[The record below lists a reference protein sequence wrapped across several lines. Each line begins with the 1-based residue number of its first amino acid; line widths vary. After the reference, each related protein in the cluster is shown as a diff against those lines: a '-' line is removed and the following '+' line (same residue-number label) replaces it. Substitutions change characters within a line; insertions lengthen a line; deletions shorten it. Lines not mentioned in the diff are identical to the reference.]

1 MMNLKDNVK
10 EAKDRAL
17 EMLQNAE
24 DKPQAILDAVSE
36 VLEAQ
41 YSEKIEEMKKI
52 DEEFKANKDLA
63 ERLGLRIL
71 NAEEKKFYQ
80 SFQGDVKTAITANQ
94 EDTVPTSIIDITLE
108 YVRESSKLIQAGLI
122 NLLAA
127 DVKKW
132 LSAEKT
138 GTFSW
143 DELTEEIVKQLKAKI
158 NGLNVELAKL
168 SVYLV
173 IPKSIRE
180 LSLPVIDK
188 YFTGILNET
197 LNEGVENGYLV
208 GNGKNQPIGIYKM
221 TDKTNEDKTSKDKE
235 INTGITG
242 FSPKQLAPVKIG
254 LTNEGK
260 RDIDKII
267 LICHPNDEANYVA
280 PALYDSEGNMKGS
293 YKNMEVITSSQNP
306 QGKAVFTIP
315 GKYSMGFSGF
325 KITPY
330 DQTLAIED
338 ADLIIGKVYAN
349 GRAVDDSVAYVFDV
363 TKLQE
368 YVPQIKVTNMPE
380 AFVMN
385 QTTTDPAGV

>member
-24 DKPQAILDAVSE
+24 DKPQAILDAINE
-36 VLEAQ
+36 VLEVQ
-41 YSEKIEEMKKI
+41 FSEKIEEMKKI
-52 DEEFKANKDLA
+52 DEDYKANKDLA
-63 ERLGLRIL
+63 QRLGLRVL

-80 SFQGDVKTAITANQ
+80 VFSGDIKTAITTKQ
-94 EDTVPTSIIDITLE
+94 IDVIPTSIVDITLE
-108 YVRESSKLIQAGLI
+108 YVRENSKLLQAGLV
-122 NLLAA
+122 NLLPA

-132 LSAEKT
+132 LSAEKS

-143 DELTEEIVKQLKAKI
+143 DELTAEIVKQLKGKI
-158 NGLNVELAKL
+158 NGINVELAKL
-168 SVYLV
+168 SIYLV
-173 IPKSIRE
+173 IPKAIRE

-188 YFTGILNET
+188 YFTAILTET

-208 GNGKNQPIGIYKM
+208 GNGKNQPIGVYKM
-221 TDKTNEDKTSKDKE
+221 TEKTNEDGTHKDKE
-235 INTGITG
+235 VNAGIKG
-242 FSPKQLAPVKIG
+242 FSPKQMAPVKVG

-260 RDIDKII
+260 RDIDKIF

-280 PALYDSEGNMKGS
+280 PALYDKEGNMIGS

-306 QGKAVFTIP
+306 QGKAAFTLA

-349 GRAVDDSVAYVFDV
+349 GRAVDDSIAYVFDV
-363 TKLQE
+363 TKLEE
-368 YVPQIKVTNMPE
+368 YIPE
-380 AFVMN
+380 FIMV
-385 QTTTDPAGV
+385 DREAGVADNTLAGA